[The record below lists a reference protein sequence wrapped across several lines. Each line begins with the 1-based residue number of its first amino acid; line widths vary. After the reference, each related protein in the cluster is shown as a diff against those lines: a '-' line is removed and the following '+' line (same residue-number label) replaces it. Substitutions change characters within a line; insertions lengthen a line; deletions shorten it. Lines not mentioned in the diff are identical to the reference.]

1 MSFIDDQFDNWLMQD
16 ALGFHDDEE
25 CEFDDTFIIAQRQKP
40 SHLGGV
46 DWRYEKGG
54 VFYDE

>member
-25 CEFDDTFIIAQRQKP
+25 CEFDDTFIIAYFFSLFYSNP
-40 SHLGGV
+40 SFHV
-46 DWRYEKGG
+46 PFT
-54 VFYDE
+54 V

>member
-1 MSFIDDQFDNWLMQD
+1 MSFIDDMFNDWMMQD

-25 CEFDDTFIIAQRQKP
+25 YEFDDTFIVAQRQKP
-40 SHLGGV
+40 LYPGGI

-54 VFYDE
+54 AFYEE